1 LGKLRNLRT
10 HNISLQKH
18 ALRGLQLLIVI
29 AAFLAAL
36 QVAGCYYIQA
46 AGGQMEISRKR
57 TPINE
62 VIENPDTPEQLRSRL
77 KMVQSARLFAIDEL
91 LLPDN
96 ESYQTFVDLERDYV
110 VWNVMAA
117 PEFSLQAKTWC
128 YPIVGCVAYRGYF
141 AEKKARD
148 LGGRLRD
155 DGYDVFVGGVTAYS
169 TLGRFADPVLNTMM
183 RWSDADLVATL
194 FHELAHQKL
203 FIKGDTGFNESFATA
218 VAEIGIERWL
228 AAHGTESEISEYMG
242 RVQLRET
249 LMALVEGAKI
259 ELEALYNEVLDDEV
273 KRGRK
278 KGVLEGLSADA
289 GRAVEQQPFPAD
301 NWLRAPL
308 NNARLASLVLYRG
321 QLDDFH
327 RLLERCENDLSCFY
341 QRVESI
347 AKLPQEEGSEQPN
360 ESAVAKH

>member
-1 LGKLRNLRT
+1 
-10 HNISLQKH
+10 
-18 ALRGLQLLIVI
+18 
-29 AAFLAAL
+29 
-36 QVAGCYYIQA
+36 
-46 AGGQMEISRKR
+46 MEILRKR
-57 TPINE
+57 TPIDE
-62 VIENPDTPEQLRSRL
+62 VIENPDTPEHLKSRL
-77 KMVQSARLFAIDEL
+77 EMVQSARRFAVDEL

-96 ESYQTFVDLERDYV
+96 ESYQTFADLERDYV

-141 AEKKARD
+141 AEGKARG

-155 DGYDVFVGGVTAYS
+155 DGYDVFVGGVAAYS

-183 RWSDADLVATL
+183 RWSDVDLVATL

-218 VAEIGIERWL
+218 VAEIGMARWL
-228 AAHGTESEISEYMG
+228 AAHGKESEISGYIG
-242 RVQLRET
+242 RGELRET
-249 LMALVEGAKI
+249 LMALVDGAKI
-259 ELEALYNEVLDDEV
+259 ELEALYNDDLDDEV

-278 KGVLEGLSADA
+278 KEILEGLSADA
-289 GRAVEQQPFPAD
+289 GQVVEQQPFAAN
-301 NWLRAPL
+301 NWLKAPL

-321 QLDDFH
+321 QLDDFR

-347 AKLPQEEGSEQPN
+347 AELPQEERSDLLKK
-360 ESAVAKH
+360 SAVADH

>member
-1 LGKLRNLRT
+1 M
-10 HNISLQKH
+10 
-18 ALRGLQLLIVI
+18 QLLIVI
-29 AAFLAAL
+29 AAFLATF
-36 QVAGCYYIQA
+36 QVAGCYYMQA
-46 AGGQMEISRKR
+46 AGGQLEISRKR

-62 VIENPDTPEQLRSRL
+62 VIENPDTPEQLKSRL
-77 KMVQSARLFAIDEL
+77 EMVQRARRFAIDEL

-96 ESYQTFVDLERDYV
+96 ESYQTFADLERDYV

-155 DGYDVFVGGVTAYS
+155 DGYDVFVGGVAAYS

-183 RWSDADLVATL
+183 RWSDVDLVATL

-228 AAHGTESEISEYMG
+228 AAHGKESELSGYIG
-242 RVQLRET
+242 RGELRET
-249 LMALVEGAKI
+249 LMALVDGAKI
-259 ELEALYNEVLDDEV
+259 ELEALYNEDLDDEV
-273 KRGRK
+273 KHGRK
-278 KGVLEGLSADA
+278 KEILESLSADA
-289 GRAVEQQPFPAD
+289 GRVVEQQPFAAN
-301 NWLRAPL
+301 NWLKAPL

-321 QLDDFH
+321 QLDDFR

-347 AKLPQEEGSEQPN
+347 AELPQEERSCELKG
-360 ESAVAKH
+360 SAVARH